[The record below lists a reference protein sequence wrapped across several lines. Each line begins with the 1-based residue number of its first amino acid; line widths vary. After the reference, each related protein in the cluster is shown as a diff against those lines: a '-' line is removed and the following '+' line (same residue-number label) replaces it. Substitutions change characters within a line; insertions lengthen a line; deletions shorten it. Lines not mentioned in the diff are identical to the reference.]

1 MSSGGARAHSGP
13 PPDPNAL
20 RRERDKAEW
29 AHLPAAGREADPPA
43 FPLTRPT
50 ARERDLWAEEWRR
63 PQAFMW
69 EANGQARQVAM
80 YVRTLAEAEKPRAS
94 TQLRNL
100 VKQQE
105 EILGISLTGLARNRW
120 TIDHGP
126 VTSQARSQ
134 SSSSARARLLRAVPD
149 AG

>member
-13 PPDPNAL
+13 PPDPHAL

-29 AHLPAAGREADPPA
+29 AHLPVAGRDAEAPA

-50 ARERDLWAEEWRR
+50 IRERELWAEEWRR
-63 PQAFMW
+63 PQALMW

-126 VTSQARSQ
+126 AAGAAHAHP
-134 SSSSARARLLRAVPD
+134 SSSARARLLRAVPD

>member
-1 MSSGGARAHSGP
+1 
-13 PPDPNAL
+13 
-20 RRERDKAEW
+20 
-29 AHLPAAGREADPPA
+29 
-43 FPLTRPT
+43 
-50 ARERDLWAEEWRR
+50 
-63 PQAFMW
+63 
-69 EANGQARQVAM
+69 M

-120 TIDHGP
+120 TIDHSPAAGA
-126 VTSQARSQ
+126 ARTRP
-134 SSSSARARLLRAVPD
+134 SSSARARLLRAVPD